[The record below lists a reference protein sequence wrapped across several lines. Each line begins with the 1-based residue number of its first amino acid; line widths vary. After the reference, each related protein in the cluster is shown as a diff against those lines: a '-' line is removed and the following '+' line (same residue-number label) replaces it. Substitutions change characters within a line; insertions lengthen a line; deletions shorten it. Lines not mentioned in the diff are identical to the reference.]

1 VYTAPLSSLQPPVPS
16 PILTP
21 TIPLHP
27 KGSQVRTATS
37 ESAVSLMPLTFL
49 TLMNTR
55 LPSRAWNV
63 HQSEENFQLFVYRTQ
78 RNPSSSSQPLTI
90 SHSVTIAPD
99 FSCKVAVHGHEIES
113 DVLCIPP
120 NINESN
126 LQTLLEKLEM
136 LNIYPGHPDKQFVEM
151 VKSRNGHLLNSS
163 GQVAAYLEGGYQIS
177 HNNNTFTE
185 TVRSSTCL
193 IVTEKNRCE
202 HCTQYRDTI
211 RSIYYRWSKQQHES
225 LAVNTSSHV
234 NERQKDMKASQV
246 KCRFRKTE
254 KKCRYLEQKI
264 KESIEKN
271 NIEVDKQ
278 LSDGL
283 HKIMKEHSNAINQKY
298 EKNSFH
304 HLFWSQQLKNVT
316 KKPKQCQWHPMLIRW
331 CLHLKMLSTTA
342 YDTLRRLLV
351 LPCGRTLR
359 DYTHY
364 TQAGFGVQAEVTKQL
379 MEAANMKSLE
389 EHQKYVAVIFD
400 EMRIKDGLLYNKHE
414 ARMEGFVDLGKI
426 NNILASFQQ
435 SIKEPSSGQSPLTI
449 AKHMLVFM
457 VRDLFINLEFP
468 YAQYPTS
475 DLTADS
481 LFPLVWEVIRHL
493 EVASFKVVSLTADNG
508 SCNPKSY
515 CLHHKIYSTKSNQQD
530 VTYKVPNPYTNEKQD
545 IFFIS
550 DVPHL
555 IKTVW
560 NTWSNSFGHN
570 NARAL
575 WVS

>member
-1 VYTAPLSSLQPPVPS
+1 M
-16 PILTP
+16 P

-27 KGSQVRTATS
+27 IDSQVQKATS
-37 ESAVSLMPLTFL
+37 ESAVSLIPLTFL
-49 TLMNTR
+49 TLMNTK
-55 LPSRAWNV
+55 LPSCAWNV
-63 HQSEENFQLFVYRTQ
+63 HQSEENFQLFVYKTQ
-78 RNPSSSSQPLTI
+78 QNPSSNIQPLTI

-99 FSCKVAVHGHEIES
+99 FTWKVAVHGHEIES

-136 LNIYPGHPDKQFVEM
+136 LNICPGHPDKQFVEM

-185 TVRSSTCL
+185 TVRPSTCL
-193 IVTEKNRCE
+193 ILTEKNRCD
-202 HCTQYRDTI
+202 HCTQYRSTI
-211 RSIYYRWSKQQHES
+211 RAIYYRWSKQQHES

-234 NERQKDMKASQV
+234 NERWLNTEQRDMKASQV
-246 KCRFRKTE
+246 KCRLRKTE

-264 KESIEKN
+264 KESVEKN
-271 NIEVDKQ
+271 NVEVDEQ

-283 HKIMKEHSNAINQKY
+283 YEIMKEHSNEIIQKY

-304 HLFWSQQLKNVT
+304 HLFWSQQLENAT
-316 KKPKQCQWHPMLIRW
+316 KKPKQRRWHPMLIRW
-331 CLHLKMLSTTA
+331 CLHLKMLSTNA

-364 TQAGFGVQAEVTKQL
+364 IQAGFGVQAEVTKQL
-379 MEAANMKSLE
+379 MDTANMKSLE

-400 EMRIKDGLLYNKHE
+400 EMRIKDGLVYNKHE
-414 ARMEGFVDLGKI
+414 ARIEGFVDLGKI
-426 NNILASFQQ
+426 NNSLASFQQ

-457 VRDLFINLEFP
+457 VRGLFINLEFP

-493 EVASFKVVSLTADNG
+493 EGAGFKVISLTADKG
-508 SCNPKSY
+508 SCNPKFY
-515 CLHHKIYSTKSNQQD
+515 RLHHKIYSTKSNHQD
-530 VTYKVPNPYTNEKQD
+530 VTYKVPNPYTNEKRD

-555 IKTVW
+555 IKTVR
-560 NTWSNSFGHN
+560 NAWSNSFGHN

-575 WVS
+575 WVSSL